1 MKQEIEQNIQIP
13 NENTQNT
20 SVNQEIISVD
30 NKSDNTDILISKYT
44 KDGQKVY
51 KVLKYAYTC
60 EEHNKIA
67 FLIPLVRTKGKLAI
81 FIILN
86 IFTVGIINL
95 FVAWFPKL
103 VLYIYYS
110 ITDLETAT
118 HLGIFSKED
127 KDFEVVKKNVIDLP
141 PIDYDSKLSI
151 VKKFNLN
158 IDHGATRIT
167 IFEY

>member
-1 MKQEIEQNIQIP
+1 MKQEIEQNIQFP
-13 NENTQNT
+13 NENTQNA

-103 VLYIYYS
+103 VLYIYY
-110 ITDLETAT
+110 IVQLI
-118 HLGIFSKED
+118 L
-127 KDFEVVKKNVIDLP
+127 
-141 PIDYDSKLSI
+141 KLLHI
-151 VKKFNLN
+151 
-158 IDHGATRIT
+158 
-167 IFEY
+167 